1 MRGSPHGDSIDT
13 ALKDRLVKCMEHLIT
28 QLYADKLPVFVHS
41 DHFVD
46 NYNLNLLAMSIKIY
60 SLIGKCTNENLK

>member
-1 MRGSPHGDSIDT
+1 
-13 ALKDRLVKCMEHLIT
+13 MEHLIT

-60 SLIGKCTNENLK
+60 SLIGKGTNENLK